1 MRIVK
6 RIISILVIAGV
17 FLATGSNIPVLAAVG
32 TSDAAATPVQYD
44 FYTDGERVSLWA
56 YEIEDDVY
64 FKLRDL
70 AMILNDTEK
79 HFGVTWYD
87 DGKER
92 NGYNLQVKLSPQLP
106 YTPVGGE
113 LSELSQGIKT
123 IANLSSCDFH
133 VDNTRI
139 PMRTFSINNTNYIS
153 LSDLAINMR
162 FAATLDEEKHTAV
175 VDTKVYDTG
184 LYSLLLPEGWKAE
197 GITEDLCFTRSGD
210 AVGSIFIRTYD
221 PDHPISQFED
231 NHRVTLSS
239 ETLDSF
245 DYPAAKAM
253 IRATQP
259 AAANDG
265 FYVDELHIYIML
277 ADLRCA
283 FDFSFDSAKVDE
295 QTAMGVVKSFMPKET
310 AIKYYKIASQWAKA
324 VKERNG
330 RVQYELLSAELQSEY
345 YEYYEAV
352 GWVTGVSSPWKESY
366 VIHISNNRVVV
377 FYEGRTSEG
386 FAGYSVD
393 MLSFSEENG
402 QLRISGR

>member
-17 FLATGSNIPVLAAVG
+17 FIATGPNIPVLAAVG
-32 TSDAAATPVQYD
+32 TTAASAAPVQYD
-44 FYTDGERVSLWA
+44 FYINGERVSLWA

-92 NGYNLQVKLSPQLP
+92 NGYNLQVKLSPQLS

-113 LSELSQGIKT
+113 LSKVSQGIKV
-123 IANLSSCDFH
+123 IAHMSSCDFH
-133 VDNTRI
+133 IDDTRI
-139 PMRTFSINNTNYIS
+139 PMRAFTINHTNYIS
-153 LSDLAINMR
+153 LSDIAINMS
-162 FAATLDEEKHTAV
+162 FTATLDKERHTAV

-184 LYSLLLPEGWKAE
+184 LYSLLLPDGWKAE
-197 GITEDLCFTRSGD
+197 GLNFTRSGD
-210 AVGSIFIRTYD
+210 AVGSLFMRTYD
-221 PDHPISQFED
+221 PDHTIAQFED

-239 ETLDSF
+239 DTLDGF
-245 DYPAAKAM
+245 DYPAAKAL

-259 AAANDG
+259 AAANDDSH
-265 FYVDELHIYIML
+265 VDELHIYIML

-283 FDFSFDSAKVDE
+283 FDFSFDSAKVDA
-295 QTAMGVVKSFMPKET
+295 QTAMGIVKSFVPKET

-330 RVQYELLSAELQSEY
+330 RAQYELLSAELQSEY
-345 YEYYEAV
+345 YDYYEAV

-366 VIHISNNRVVV
+366 VIHISDNRVVV

-386 FAGYSVD
+386 FAGYSMD
-393 MLSFSEENG
+393 ILSFSEENG